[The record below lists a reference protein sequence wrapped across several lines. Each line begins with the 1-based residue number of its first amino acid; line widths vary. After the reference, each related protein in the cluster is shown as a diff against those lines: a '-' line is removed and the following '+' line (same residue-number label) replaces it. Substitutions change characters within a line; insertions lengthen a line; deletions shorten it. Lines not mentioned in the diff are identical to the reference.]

1 MERPTG
7 TWLQLLVIEGLYLR
21 SGQAPKKSDLSL
33 LGASAWLAIVLIAAK
48 AVTWDKPWFGHFF
61 GRSLGLLMSSWTDV
75 LFALVCGVIGAATV
89 FTLRNFPRAAAI
101 TRGFFLGFLALCT
114 LYGVGAIGLFRYF
127 NRPITFELFAMIGNA
142 SAVRSSIFDRLGVGM
157 AFALVLIPGV
167 FLIIT
172 IRSRRWPG
180 LTSGLFVFAFVW
192 MIVGCVL
199 QRNFWK
205 EQQLTHLW
213 LSPHYEILRT
223 TFLRLKGGQRPS
235 FPKDFPPE
243 YVDEFRNFG
252 ARGLTSSSFFEL
264 PAGMTRP
271 KNVIIIVL
279 ESIGTKYLQEAM
291 PRFEAEAQ
299 NALVFDNIYAH
310 ASFTYCS
317 FRTLNFSIYPGL
329 PWHYAALG
337 DARALPGTLAAKMR
351 ARGARTAYINNG
363 NLYWEDEHWLLEK
376 SAAFDSL
383 DDYST
388 VGCPPLSSWGTDDR
402 CVFDRLLRWIDEKP
416 NESFFAICWT
426 DQTHDPYPLSPGVT
440 PIDFFAGKP
449 APAFA
454 KDLSAYLNVVHE
466 TDRHLGE
473 MFDALRARGL
483 ADDTLVV
490 VTGDHG
496 EAFADPHEQRG
507 HAWSVFEEETH
518 VPLMFWNPRL
528 FPNGSRASIIGGH
541 VDVNPTIVDLLGIE
555 PDAEWQG
562 YSLFDP
568 AKPNRAFFMAI
579 AGGDIFGVR
588 DGDWK
593 YIYDVTSARESL
605 FNLASDPT
613 EQHDV
618 RTSEPERAKNLRQR
632 VAAWVTFED
641 AFLWGKEN

>member
-1 MERPTG
+1 M
-7 TWLQLLVIEGLYLR
+7 IEGLYLR
-21 SGQAPKKSDLSL
+21 SGQAPKKSDFSL
-33 LGASAWLAIVLIAAK
+33 LGASAWLALLLIVAK
-48 AVTWDKPWFGHFF
+48 AVTWDKPWRAHFF
-61 GRSLGLLMSSWTDV
+61 ERFLGLLMSSWADV
-75 LFALVCGVIGAATV
+75 LFALGCGAIGVVTLFA
-89 FTLRNFPRAAAI
+89 LRNFPRPASIA
-101 TRGFFLGFLALCT
+101 RVFFLGLLALCA
-114 LYGVGAIGLFRYF
+114 LYGVAAIGLFRYF

-142 SAVRSSIFDRLGVGM
+142 SAVRSSIFDRLGIGM
-157 AFALVLIPGV
+157 AFALLLVPIV
-167 FLIIT
+167 FLIVA
-172 IRSRRWPG
+172 IRSRRWPR
-180 LTSGLFVFAFVW
+180 LTSALLVFIFVW
-192 MIVGCVL
+192 MMAGCVL
-199 QRNFWK
+199 QRNFWR
-205 EQQLTHLW
+205 EQQLVHLW
-213 LSPHYEILRT
+213 LSPHYELLRT
-223 TFLRLKGGQRPS
+223 TLLRLKGGQRPS
-235 FPKDFPPE
+235 FPKDFPPN
-243 YVDEFRNFG
+243 YVDEFRTLG
-252 ARGLTSSSFFEL
+252 ARGLTSSSYFNV
-264 PAGMTRP
+264 PAGTERP
-271 KNVIIIVL
+271 KNVIFVVL
-279 ESIGTKYLQEAM
+279 ESVGAKYLRLYGSDLDVM
-291 PRFEAEAQ
+291 PRFEAEAAH
-299 NALVFDNIYAH
+299 ALVFDNIYAH

-337 DARALPGTLAAKMR
+337 DARALPGTLAEKMR

-388 VGCPPLSSWGTDDR
+388 VGCAPLSSWGTEDA
-402 CVFDRLLRWIDEKP
+402 CVFNRLIRWIDEKP

-449 APAFA
+449 APPLA

-518 VPLMFWNPRL
+518 VPLMLWNPRL
-528 FPNGSRASIIGGH
+528 FPNGGRAPIIGGH

-555 PDAEWQG
+555 PDAQWQG

-605 FNLASDPT
+605 FNLATDPT
-613 EQHDV
+613 EQHDL
-618 RTSEPERAKNLRQR
+618 RANEAERAKNLRQH